1 MRRFFFFLAYF
12 MLAIAVAGL
21 SGYLVVSFMVKK
33 SPEVT
38 VPDITDLALSDAL
51 DKLQEVGLDLEVRDF
66 TYSDLVKE
74 NRVVIQRPRPGQV
87 VKASRAV
94 GVVLSRGS
102 KRYPVPEV
110 VGKRLEEAAILIS
123 EAGLKY
129 EVAATVSGGP
139 VDEVIGV
146 GHEPG
151 TRLSAG
157 ETVRLLVS
165 SGPRPLL
172 LRMPKVEGMTRGEA
186 ESVLSSLGLVIER
199 IESVNLGDAQKVG
212 SIIAQE
218 PQPGYPV
225 ERGAAVNLSAAGVN

>member
-1 MRRFFFFLAYF
+1 MRRIILFSVYFLMA
-12 MLAIAVAGL
+12 LAVAGI
-21 SGYLVVSFMVKK
+21 SGYLVVSFMVQKA
-33 SPEVT
+33 PEVT

-51 DKLQEVGLDLEVRDF
+51 DKLQEAKLDLEVRDF

-87 VKASRAV
+87 IKEGRAV

-129 EVAATVSGGP
+129 EVAATVSGGQ
-139 VDEVIGV
+139 VDEVVGV
-146 GHEPG
+146 GREPG
-151 TRLSAG
+151 TRLSPG
-157 ETVRLLVS
+157 ETVRLLVA
-165 SGPRPLL
+165 SGPKPIL

-186 ESVLSSLGLVIER
+186 ESVLSSLGLIIER

-212 SIIAQE
+212 SIIGQD

-225 ERGAAVNLSAAGVN
+225 ERGAAVALSAAGVN